1 MNVTQNVIQ
10 DLLPVYAAGEAS
22 ADTVA
27 LVEEFLQG
35 DPELARAADALRG
48 GSLPEL
54 PGSLRPTKEKETL
67 TMTKQLLWW
76 RGVLMGLAIFLTLTP
91 LSFRFDHG
99 EITWRFLQETPLPVA
114 ALVVLG
120 AVSCWAG
127 FLHVRRRLQGTGL

>member
-1 MNVTQNVIQ
+1 MNVTQNVIH

-54 PGSLRPTKEKETL
+54 PSSLRPTKEKETL

-76 RGVLMGLAIFLTLTP
+76 RGVLMGLAIFLTLMP